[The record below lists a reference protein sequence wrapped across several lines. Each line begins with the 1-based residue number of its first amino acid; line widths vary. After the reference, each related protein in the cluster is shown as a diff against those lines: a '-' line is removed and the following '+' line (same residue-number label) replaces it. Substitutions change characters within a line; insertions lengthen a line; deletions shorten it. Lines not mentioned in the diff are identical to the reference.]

1 MRILSILVAFIY
13 LTIVLSDCN
22 RPWPA
27 LELFLP
33 INTKTNQPSVR
44 IHEWRNIFLR
54 SFLLFWPLQ
63 LSQTKLLIV
72 TDIENKDNHIDSG
85 IQSLVNNTLKDVIKG
100 GVSIQY
106 NDIAKQ
112 YYHGHGHDRQQ
123 LLMFWPENYTS
134 TEYVGYV
141 DTDCLFLTYVDREDL
156 FEDGKPV
163 VNGRTGNLHKST
175 NGGRPG
181 DLYWQEVAANTYKVL
196 GIRETM
202 RCMSYFPVIVKNEHM
217 RAFREHVIAH
227 IQATYNELLTFDEI
241 FAKYIVPDGTNTYS
255 QFNLMCTYLYDRYP
269 NDYTWYVHDVSPEW
283 DKKDP
288 PPLPAQNVS
297 DGLFTKEMYRPKP
310 RIASHANYRNWGQ
323 LHWIIENDE
332 RTSYANLKQTLQE
345 GVCFSPP
352 FPHDANKDF
361 FPLTEGKKRE
371 RRMFRGGGGGG
382 GGGGNGA
389 HTNATRHA
397 IRRRLETAAALNA
410 TSNTLEDTLHLSI
423 PASMDI
429 HNINEHKAYTCRW
442 YDPRYNTDTQIR
454 NEYFQEMHS
463 FEMMD
468 WTKVQSRED
477 IIKEHVW
484 RNERIRHCDYNYNN
498 QYHELNKIMH
508 HHNGIGDIVGSSAAG
523 RALFQIGSDFRL
535 HAIPDFDTFLAMKHV
550 GGTKDGKA
558 WDLNEVAQLDS
569 RAFRDYEIGEPLKS
583 VNG

>member
-1 MRILSILVAFIY
+1 MPTALVL
-13 LTIVLSDCN
+13 LTVSLLTVALAEQWDCN

-33 INTKTNQPSVR
+33 INTKANQASIR

-63 LSQTKLLIV
+63 LSQIKLLIV
-72 TDIENKDNHIDSG
+72 TDIENKDNHIDYG
-85 IQSLVNNTLKDVIKG
+85 IQSIVNNTLREIIQG

-106 NDIAKQ
+106 NNIAKQ

-134 TEYVGYV
+134 TEYIGYV

-163 VNGRTGNLHKST
+163 VNGRTGNLQKST

-181 DLYWQEVAANTYKVL
+181 DLYWQEVAQNTWEVL
-196 GIRETM
+196 GIKETM

-227 IQATYNELLTFDEI
+227 IQRKYNESLTFDEI

-255 QFNLMCTYLYDRYP
+255 QFNLMCTYLYDQYP
-269 NDYTWYVHDVSPEW
+269 NDYKWYVHDVSPEW
-283 DKKDP
+283 DKRNP
-288 PPLPAQNVS
+288 PPMPAQNVS

-352 FPHDANKDF
+352 FPHDVNKDF
-361 FPLTEGKKRE
+361 FPATERERRE
-371 RRMFRGGGGGG
+371 RRMLRGEGGERRLSSSE
-382 GGGGNGA
+382 
-389 HTNATRHA
+389 HDTTTRH
-397 IRRRLETAAALNA
+397 RGHRRLESV
-410 TSNTLEDTLHLSI
+410 SNGSLQDALHLSV

-429 HNINEHKAYTCRW
+429 HNTNEHKIYSCRW
-442 YDPRYNTDTQIR
+442 YNPLYNTDAQIK
-454 NEYFQEMHS
+454 NEWFQEMHT

-468 WTKVQSRED
+468 WTRVQSKQD
-477 IIKEHVW
+477 MLKEHVW
-484 RNERIRHCDYNYNN
+484 RNERIKHCSYDYNK
-498 QYHELNKIMH
+498 QYHELNKIMR
-508 HHNGIGDIVGSSAAG
+508 HHNSIGDIVGSSAAG
-523 RALFQIGSDFRL
+523 RALYQIGSDFRL
-535 HAIPDFDTFLAMKHV
+535 HNIPDFDTFLAMKHS
-550 GGTKDGKA
+550 GGANDGQA
-558 WDLNEVAQLDS
+558 WDLNEVAQLAS

-583 VNG
+583 VDG